1 VLWTADIIISEVL
14 LPGGAILDLIL
25 RGVLSKIPFIK
36 DVLPVNVARVIMIS
50 SAKDSIREG
59 FDKLRDSTRRQL
71 DERFADTE
79 VKIRENWEANGQEQ
93 QRTILEPLERSMN
106 EERDPKRAQI
116 LKSALVRIEGLL
128 TKAV

>member
-1 VLWTADIIISEVL
+1 
-14 LPGGAILDLIL
+14 
-25 RGVLSKIPFIK
+25 
-36 DVLPVNVARVIMIS
+36 
-50 SAKDSIREG
+50 
-59 FDKLRDSTRRQL
+59 LRDSTRRQL